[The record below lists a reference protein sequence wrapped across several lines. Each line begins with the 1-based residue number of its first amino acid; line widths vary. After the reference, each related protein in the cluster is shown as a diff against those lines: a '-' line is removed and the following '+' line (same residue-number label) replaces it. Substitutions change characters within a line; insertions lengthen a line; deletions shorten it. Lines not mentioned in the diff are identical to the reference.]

1 MKRLLISLLLILNI
15 HVSFAKNADGNKSIV
30 VHKKSNSLIDIPS
43 NFKIFDKQD
52 CDKTGIKPL
61 ELQNDE
67 VLMPQYDGVNYFI
80 DVDGMR
86 PAADIKPSQLKIEAA
101 IKNPGSTYRIENVS
115 DLIEGKFGGDFK
127 RLPMVITVAGKDE
140 GKNVTIVVLSIIFSQ
155 TETRAQAGILSA
167 LPDKKQFQDEQGNQQ
182 NIYFG
187 AELTLKKGGAMGG
200 AFALIAPKTLKL
212 FPLQGIANISLSV
225 GTGICL
231 GCEARSKSA
240 DDLLLFLSGTIEL
253 HPNIAVAEDANG
265 DPIQGDLKVPK
276 LLFSVQI
283 PSWKGATIKATLPS
297 ENYGIQLTKLPFV
310 GFQAKKVD
318 GKQVVAI
325 TETDISNN
333 FLCKTSTDVI
343 GYNVIY
349 DFSDEGVK
357 VDNKKV
363 NGLIFQ
369 NLSVRLPK
377 QIKDKS
383 GSVVRLDVDYF
394 YVDDNGVNTVV
405 SRTQAQGQGYL
416 VQPQIEGIFDLGVR
430 DIAIKVDKNALVLY
444 KLSGDLELPILK
456 DYALYFSVEKGDQKI
471 IDSKTGESK
480 INDILTFKAGLK
492 QENKPV
498 HLNIFSVDA
507 TITGES
513 RDEKGKLIASVSP
526 IVSTGTVNLT
536 NGNFES
542 FGVTMNYG
550 TFSIL
555 KVGGPLS
562 FKFDKLAIITKS
574 PYLEEFTLTPNDN
587 AKGLTVAGFSLGISS
602 LSIKGD
608 PATGIIKGAA
618 QVDLKVS
625 GEGTNQNIKMSA
637 GLVFEAT
644 TKTEDGKKKFKFVD
658 FGVDKV
664 FVRANFP
671 TFGFEGALDLFND
684 APRLGVAKLTG
695 FEGKAK
701 FWFNFMTEDPSA
713 KTTSPKTGEA
723 AQNSPVQE
731 KGGGGVYMVF
741 AKDGKGQDA
750 WAVDVDV
757 NFGKTGIIVG
767 TVSLKGIFGGAY
779 SNLKIKGDPIVKAT
793 GDKGSRTGLAY
804 AWDPGRWGFNL
815 GLDLSTAEGNVDISA
830 MLAVEGKAKEGLSF
844 IKAAGYAKFNV
855 SVNDL
860 LPGVSDK
867 IGSAF
872 DAVSNVVNKIPKD
885 ILPSVDNLKKL
896 ATTEEL
902 AKGKAKDGS
911 ESLAALFNKKPDG
924 TGPSRIAAGLIIAL
938 NFENGGINSL
948 SVKMY
953 PDIFIDFSNPIS
965 SVSLESTG
973 YGMLY
978 LSREKKYLHLGN
990 SQSINDRLGLK
1001 FKATTENDVL
1011 KFDLSAFVN
1020 AYFMLGDGVSPDLP
1034 PPLIPKSFSEF
1045 TAKEKDLNRTKT
1057 FIGNENGDLATGSGI
1072 AFGAAVG
1079 VGLSLNIAYVFGV
1092 NAEVGAGFD
1101 ALLVNKSGC
1110 SASGWGGSSDGA
1122 TGWKA
1127 QAQIYGYA
1135 KAKITVLFVPLV
1147 DFGIAFL
1154 LKASIPKPLYAKG
1167 YFTAY
1172 LRIWKAEAK
1181 FTLKGEIGEGC
1192 LETDPPV
1199 VYTKEKFKL
1208 IDDFTPNATKKISP
1222 VGNMYMK
1229 CKYPKD
1235 QVLALE
1241 KGLDKEKGYFKQH
1254 VEVKIIGGNADGTD
1268 MIISKTGID
1277 PKSHVE
1283 DLIKLSLTEKLEKNK
1298 SYKII
1303 VKSKIYTTSV
1313 TDEKDEQG
1321 NTVNTYEENQTVK
1334 YLTKDKDGNPVEV
1347 TLEDEETYQITTTEK
1362 EFDLIDEDVLAYPA
1376 KNQYNVY
1383 RSDYDGQGYLKIDTD
1398 VATKIQAACP
1408 SCNVRLGVF
1417 KDNVLQGTT
1426 TSLNLLTD
1434 TDYQLNTLEKDK
1446 IYELRILATVDG
1458 STQVLYQ
1465 KHDFRI
1471 SNLETFAYKITSLS
1485 SVIKPNWVSYDL
1497 EFNLITNNPTPNEPF
1512 SEDEVKKSLGLK
1524 VNIGDG
1530 TWLKTTLD
1538 DFNAKMV
1545 GKELTFDIVEDW
1557 AKFAVCKQSQY
1568 TFLKDGQKS
1577 SVMSDD
1583 KNNYASPAFVYAPF
1597 QGTILSMLKILTE
1610 TKSDPNSP
1618 FYNYYIP
1625 TLGQGTSLCLE
1636 IKNDISKFEYFKSHR
1651 NYPLPSRFAEQT
1663 NNICFEVPEDI
1674 NFNDLT
1680 KIQKTVVV
1688 NCNIGAFDGQAIV
1701 YSFELKS
1708 SEGISLK
1715 FPNDF
1720 TINCE
1725 NKLGL
1730 GKNDNFTNVQDFVIE
1745 NGKPQPVLYASKR
1758 KSIDGCP
1765 TVSQF
1770 SGSNIG
1776 LSSVTNKFEIKVNIE
1791 DAIKPCLT
1799 ISDITTESA
1808 IAECLKSL
1816 GCDAIEAGTTERKA
1830 CEDACSGMSVV
1841 TTEKKF
1847 RIESW
1852 ENNSRK
1858 DFQVVRST
1866 MPLKLSNGQIIQ
1878 FPEKKNNLEITIN
1891 NEDLT
1896 VLNGKALTILVEDA
1910 SLYTCGEN
1918 LGDVKVLLPGMA
1930 STGNG
1935 NSIAEACQ
1943 STEESVVY
1951 CSERIDKLVAGNSI
1965 VYGEIEP
1972 NQAIIDKN
1980 FYAFG
1985 QGATREVFVFEK
1997 GIYKQKY
2004 FCGSNP
2010 QMKVTCV
2017 INQRTPRTTEIC
2029 VQERDIVVSFFSTLP
2044 DGGTRPEF
2052 PWYIP
2057 ESGLLVGGILIPK
2070 NEITSSTITKTG
2082 IKDGRCDSDAA
2093 INARKSC
2100 DSGNMQP
2107 IPGVI
2112 ITTPPKG
2119 DCAVKPAKPTISS
2132 TSLNNLANYGEQVSI
2147 TATGCSGNVQWNG
2160 IKETTAT
2167 IKQVVTNASTFFANC
2182 LDAST
2187 NCLSEQASITIKLKD
2202 VSISAV
2208 KDYICEGQTLTLTA
2222 DGCGAT
2228 PEWSSDDTGLDLS
2241 AANGLII
2248 NVKPTKATKFTLK
2261 CKVDNAN
2268 AQIADK
2274 SFSFYGIIAKPVI
2287 EDDIALNQ
2295 NKTICA
2301 GETVKI
2307 STTTACEAG
2316 KILEWSNAA
2325 LTTFI
2330 NVKPLVNT
2338 TYFAVCKDLKC
2349 SSVESNKID
2358 IVSISLKK
2366 AVVSSNTFNKTTCV
2380 GNNFILTATNCEV
2393 NDVVYWYKKGV
2404 AASFSQGN
2412 TVTISATVSTTY
2424 LAKCRRS
2431 ITSDNSKWCEGD
2443 VSDEMPIRVVTPT
2456 DLSVSLAIGTNSMC
2470 AYQSTTLTASGC
2482 DLGILEWQL
2491 PNEST
2496 WKVLANDAKQYSTN
2510 TQGLYK
2516 VRCNLNNS
2524 CYNVGHTSGT
2534 DVSQYLTI
2542 NPEPQAPILTTDKV
2556 NNTICAGESIGL
2568 SGVCSLGSL
2577 VWQDLPSNP
2586 IKLDNA
2592 KTYTYNAVCKS
2603 DKNCRTQ
2610 TLTPINVT
2618 VNPIPQKLTISSSV
2632 GSQMCEYDANTI
2644 TASGC
2649 NEKVIWKD
2657 NTTVNPI
2664 VDYKNNQGEYYFAAK
2679 CEEKGCTGVFS
2690 NDFKL
2695 TVYNR
2700 PAKPGISVSKASVC
2714 YGQETISLSVT
2725 GCDAAGSS
2733 VKWNDNDVLR
2743 TKTLRDI
2750 GNYEYSV
2757 KCILNNCESNASEV
2771 AKAVVLATPSVPQ
2784 ISSSKGW
2791 SICDYDPT
2799 TISTGCSVASNPV
2812 WSNSTLLN
2820 VSKSGDYT
2828 AYCQGDN
2835 GCRSNDSDLKKLT
2848 VYGRPAKPTVSI
2860 TNDNIC
2866 QGSGSMS
2873 MSVNGCTN
2881 ASIKWNDGD
2890 VTSTKSFTNT
2900 GIYKYRVQCIQ
2911 NNCESEWS
2919 EYAEGNVLFTPNKP
2933 SITGDASICDGA
2945 NTNIT
2950 ATCENSTLVWTT
2962 EPAKVGSVGI
2972 FTYTATCESTG
2983 CRSASNSFTQ
2993 TVYSYPEEP
3002 VIVEDRQCGKTVLTV
3017 NNCSGS
3023 ISWSNGG
3030 NVKSIEIT
3038 TKGSYTAYCNSNG
3051 CTTQKTINTSDI
3063 KVNPAAPSIA
3073 TSDGETGTINVCN
3086 DGSKMLNADGL
3097 VHWYKDGKE
3106 VQTKSNIEGATEGS
3120 YKALKYTDGCNS
3132 DFSNE
3137 IIIKSLK
3144 VSEPSAITEDKYCDY
3159 TLLKGSCTAGN
3170 PDWSDG
3176 SLNKNEIRITT
3187 TGKFVFIC
3195 NNSNFCFSE
3204 KSEFTVT
3211 SINKTPITPTIE
3223 LGYNMSATP
3232 CNNTSTAL
3240 YNKLI
3245 IATDYAE
3252 WQKNDAFYVLDGGN
3266 NSPLGIYNIENGTYK
3281 VRAKRGD
3288 CYSGFSNAI
3297 TISRITVTTP
3307 TIGSVVSNCQNLL
3320 SLSNTCEGTVKW
3332 YDSANTLLAT
3342 ASTYSTPLA
3351 KTIYAKCE
3359 KSGCVS
3365 GNSNS
3370 VIVSAI
3376 NKTPDWSDA
3385 GEACTD
3391 GQKWKDRNACSD
3403 SYNSE
3408 RCLKQYLI
3416 TLTNLFPERN
3426 LPNSSCSYDYT
3437 DAYGVLQSGTIRTLL
3452 DKKTITVYSI
3462 SEPVSKSC
3470 SNGSLSIDLV
3480 VPDKN

>member
-1 MKRLLISLLLILNI
+1 MKSLLISLLLILNTFI
-15 HVSFAKNADGNKSIV
+15 SFAKNVDRDKLALN
-30 VHKKSNSLIDIPS
+30 KKSNGLIDIPS

-86 PAADIKPSQLKIEAA
+86 PTADIKPSQLKIEAA
-101 IKNPGSTYRIENVS
+101 IKNPGSSYRIENVS
-115 DLIEGKFGGDFK
+115 DLVSGTFGGDFK
-127 RLPMVITVAGKDE
+127 RLPMVITIAGKDE
-140 GKNVTIVVLSIIFSQ
+140 GKNITIVVLSIIFSQ

-231 GCEARSKSA
+231 GCEARSKNA
-240 DDLLLFLSGTIEL
+240 DDLLVFLSGTIEL
-253 HPNIAVAEDANG
+253 HPNIAVAEDADGN
-265 DPIQGDLKVPK
+265 PIQGDLKVPK

-283 PSWKGATIKATLPS
+283 PSWKGATIKATLPN

-310 GFQAKKVD
+310 GFQARKVD
-318 GKQVVAI
+318 GKQVAAI

-333 FLCKTSTDVI
+333 FLCKASTDVI

-349 DFSDEGVK
+349 DFSDEGVT
-357 VDNKKV
+357 VNSKKV

-377 QIKDKS
+377 QIKDKNDK
-383 GSVVRLDVDYF
+383 VVRLDVDYF
-394 YVDDNGVNTVV
+394 YVDDDNGVNTVV
-405 SRTQAQGQGYL
+405 SRTQAEGQGYL

-430 DIAIKVDKNALVLY
+430 DVAIKIDKDALVAY

-456 DYALYFSVEKGDQKI
+456 DYDLYFSVEKGDQKI

-480 INDILTFKAGLK
+480 TNDILTFKAGLK

-498 HLNIFSVDA
+498 HLNLFLVDA
-507 TITGES
+507 TITGI
-513 RDEKGKLIASVSP
+513 RKDEKGKTIATAPP
-526 IVSTGTVNLT
+526 IVSTGSVNLT

-550 TFSIL
+550 TFSLL
-555 KVGGPLS
+555 KPEGPLS
-562 FKFDKLAIITKS
+562 FNFDKLAITTKS

-637 GLVFEAT
+637 GLVFKAT
-644 TKTEDGKKKFKFVD
+644 TRTADGKKKFEFVD
-658 FGVDKV
+658 FGIDKV
-664 FVRANFP
+664 AVRANFP
-671 TFGFEGALDLFND
+671 TFGFEGSLDLFND
-684 APRLGVAKLTG
+684 APRLGVDKLTG
-695 FEGKAK
+695 LEGKAK
-701 FWFNFMTEDPSA
+701 FWFNFMTEDPSV
-713 KTTSPKTGEA
+713 KTTTPKTGEA
-723 AQNSPVQE
+723 AQNSTVQE

-741 AKDGKGQDA
+741 AKNGNGEDA

-757 NFGKTGIIVG
+757 NFGNLGIPVG
-767 TVSLKGIFGGAY
+767 VVTLKGIFGGAY
-779 SNLKIKGDPIVKAT
+779 SNLKIKGDPIAKAT

-830 MLAVEGKAKEGLSF
+830 MLAVEGMNKGENTGLSF
-844 IKAAGYAKFNV
+844 IKAAGYAKFDV

-860 LPGVSDK
+860 LPGVADK
-867 IGSAF
+867 LGNAF
-872 DAVSNVVNKIPKD
+872 DKVSNVVNKIPKD

-896 ATTEEL
+896 ETTADL

-924 TGPSRIAAGLIIAL
+924 TGQSRVAAGLIIAL

-978 LSREKKYLHLGN
+978 ISRKEKYLHLGN
-990 SQSINDRLGLK
+990 SKSINDRLGLK
-1001 FKATTENDVL
+1001 FKATTGNDVL
-1011 KFDLSAFVN
+1011 NFDFRAFVN
-1020 AYFMLGDGVSPDLP
+1020 AYFMLGDGVSPVLP

-1045 TAKEKDLNRTKT
+1045 TAKEKDLGRTET
-1057 FIGNENGDLATGSGI
+1057 FIGNEKGDLATGRGI

-1079 VGLSLNIAYVFGV
+1079 VGLSLNVAYVFGV
-1092 NAEVGAGFD
+1092 DAEVGAGFD

-1110 SASGWGGSSDGA
+1110 AGATGWGGSNDGS

-1199 VYTKEKFKL
+1199 VYAKEKFKL

-1235 QVLALE
+1235 QVIALE
-1241 KGLDKEKGYFKQH
+1241 KGLDKENGNFKQH
-1254 VEVKIIGGNADGTD
+1254 VEVKIIGGNTDGTD

-1303 VKSKIYTTSV
+1303 VKSKIYTTST

-1347 TLEDEETYQITTTEK
+1347 TLEDEETYQITTTDK

-1383 RSDYDGQGYLKIDTD
+1383 RSDYEGQGYLKIDTD
-1398 VATKIQAACP
+1398 VATKIKAACP
-1408 SCNVRLGVF
+1408 SCNVRLGIY
-1417 KDNVLQGTT
+1417 KDNILQGTT
-1426 TSLNLLTD
+1426 TSLNVLND
-1434 TDYQLNTLEKDK
+1434 TDYQLSTLEKDK

-1458 STQVLYQ
+1458 ATQVLYQ
-1465 KHDFRI
+1465 KHNFRI
-1471 SNLETFAYKITSLS
+1471 SNLETFADKITSLS
-1485 SVIKPNWVSYDL
+1485 NVIKPNWVSYDL
-1497 EFNLITNNPTPNEPF
+1497 EFNLVTNNPIPNEPF
-1512 SEDEVKKSLGLK
+1512 SDDEIKKSLGLK

-1538 DFNAKMV
+1538 EFNSKM
-1545 GKELTFDIVEDW
+1545 GHEQIFDTVEDW

-1568 TFLKDGQKS
+1568 PILKEGQKS
-1577 SVMSDD
+1577 TIISED

-1610 TKSDPNSP
+1610 TKNDQNSP

-1636 IKNDISKFEYFKSHR
+1636 VKNDISKFDYFKSHS
-1651 NYPLPSRFAEQT
+1651 NYSLPSRFAEQT
-1663 NNICFEVPEDI
+1663 NSICFEVPEDI

-1688 NCNIGAFDGQAIV
+1688 NCNIGAFDSQAIV
-1701 YSFELKS
+1701 YSFKLKS
-1708 SEGISLK
+1708 SEGVPLK
-1715 FPNDF
+1715 FPTDF
-1720 TINCE
+1720 SIFCD
-1725 NKLGL
+1725 NKLGND
-1730 GKNDNFTNVQDFVIE
+1730 KNDKFTNVQDFITE
-1745 NGKPQPVLYASKR
+1745 NGEPQPVLYASKR

-1765 TVSQF
+1765 AVTQF
-1770 SGSNIG
+1770 SGSSTG
-1776 LSSVTNKFEIKVNIE
+1776 LSAVTNKFEIKV
-1791 DAIKPCLT
+1791 DVAPAIKPCLS
-1799 ISDITTESA
+1799 ISDITSQSA
-1808 IAECLKSL
+1808 IAECLKSF
-1816 GCDAIEAGTTERKA
+1816 GCDAIEAGTTERKT
-1830 CEDACSGMSVV
+1830 CEEACSGISVV

-1852 ENNSRK
+1852 ENSARK
-1858 DFQVVRST
+1858 DAQVIRKT
-1866 MPLKLSNGQIIQ
+1866 ITLKLSNGKTID
-1878 FPEKKNNLEITIN
+1878 FPENKSNLEITIN
-1891 NEDLT
+1891 DNDLAI
-1896 VLNGKALTILVEDA
+1896 LKGKALTILVEET
-1910 SLYTCGEN
+1910 SPYTCGEN
-1918 LGDVKVLLPGMA
+1918 LGDVKLLLPGMA

-1943 STEESVVY
+1943 STEQSVIY
-1951 CSERIDKLVAGNSI
+1951 CAERVDKLVAGNSI

-1972 NQAIIDKN
+1972 NQSIIDKN

-2010 QMKVTCV
+2010 QMKVSCV
-2017 INQRTPRTTEIC
+2017 SSSSGLNDKCRLNLKINIE
-2029 VQERDIVVSFFSTLP
+2029 FFSILP
-2044 DGGTRPEF
+2044 EGAKRPEF

-2057 ESGLLVGGILIPK
+2057 QAGLVIGDIVIPK
-2070 NEITSSTITKTG
+2070 EQITGSTYTYNYYNGLCDTENADRKAKFCTSVNSQPLIT
-2082 IKDGRCDSDAA
+2082 
-2093 INARKSC
+2093 
-2100 DSGNMQP
+2100 

-2119 DCAVKPAKPTISS
+2119 DCAVKPTKPIITSN
-2132 TSLNNLANYGEQVSI
+2132 SLNNLANYGEQVSI
-2147 TATGCSGNVQWNG
+2147 TATGCSGKVQWNG

-2187 NCLSEQASITIKLKD
+2187 NCLSDQASITIKLKD
-2202 VSISAV
+2202 VSISAA
-2208 KDYICEGQTLTLTA
+2208 KDYICEGQTLSLTA

-2241 AANGLII
+2241 GATGLTI

-2261 CKVDNAN
+2261 CKVDNTN
-2268 AQIADK
+2268 AQIVNK
-2274 SFSFYGIIAKPVI
+2274 SFSFYGVIAKPVI

-2295 NKTICA
+2295 TKTICS
-2301 GETVKI
+2301 GESVKI
-2307 STTTACEAG
+2307 ITTIGCETG

-2325 LTTFI
+2325 LTPSI
-2330 NVKPLVNT
+2330 NVTPLVNT
-2338 TYFAVCKDLKC
+2338 TYFAICKDAKC

-2366 AVVSSNTFNKTTCV
+2366 AVVNSNTFNKTTCV
-2380 GNNFILTATNCEV
+2380 GNNFVLTATNCEAADIV
-2393 NDVVYWYKKGV
+2393 NWYKKGEV
-2404 AASFSQGN
+2404 TSFSQGN
-2412 TVTISATVSTTY
+2412 TITIPATVSTTY
-2424 LAKCRRS
+2424 LAKCKRS
-2431 ITSDNSKWCEGD
+2431 ITADNSKWCEGD
-2443 VSDEMPIRVVTPT
+2443 FSNEMPIRVVTPN
-2456 DLSVSLAIGTNSMC
+2456 DLTVSLSIGTNSMC

-2491 PNEST
+2491 PNESV
-2496 WKVLANDAKQYSTN
+2496 WKVLTNSAKQYSTN

-2524 CYNVGHTSGT
+2524 CYNVGHTSGA

-2542 NPEPQAPILTTDKV
+2542 NPEPQAPSLATDKV

-2568 SGVCSLGSL
+2568 SGVCQLGSL

-2603 DKNCRTQ
+2603 DKNCKTQ
-2610 TLTPINVT
+2610 SLTPINVI

-2632 GSQMCEYDANTI
+2632 GSQMCEYDVATI
-2644 TASGC
+2644 TALGC
-2649 NEKVIWKD
+2649 GEKVIWKD
-2657 NTTVNPI
+2657 NTTANPI
-2664 VDYKNNQGEYYFAAK
+2664 VDYKNSQGEYFFAAK
-2679 CEEKGCTGVFS
+2679 CEEKGCAGVFS

-2700 PAKPGISVSKASVC
+2700 PAKPSISVSKASVC

-2733 VKWNDNDVLR
+2733 VKWNDNDVSR
-2743 TKTLRDI
+2743 TKTLRDV

-2771 AKAVVLATPSVPQ
+2771 AKAVVLATPGVPQ

-2799 TISTGCSVASNPV
+2799 TISTGCSAASNPV
-2812 WSNSTLLN
+2812 WSNSSLIN
-2820 VSKSGDYT
+2820 VSKSEDYT
-2828 AYCQGDN
+2828 VYCQGDN

-2848 VYGRPAKPTVSI
+2848 VYGRPAKPLISI

-2866 QGSGSMS
+2866 KGYGTLS
-2873 MSVNGCTN
+2873 MSVIGCTN
-2881 ASIKWNDGD
+2881 AIIKWNDGD
-2890 VTSTKSFTNT
+2890 VSTTKSFTNT
-2900 GIYKYRVQCIQ
+2900 GTYKYRVQCIQ
-2911 NNCESEWS
+2911 NSCESEWS

-2933 SITGDASICDGA
+2933 SITGDASICERA

-2950 ATCENSTLVWTT
+2950 ATCENSTLVWAN
-2962 EPAKVGSVGI
+2962 EPLKVGSVGT
-2972 FTYTATCESTG
+2972 FTYSATCESAG
-2983 CRSASNSFTQ
+2983 CKSASNSFTQ
-2993 TVYSYPEEP
+2993 TVYSYPAEP
-3002 VIVEDRQCGKTVLTV
+3002 VIEEDRQCGKTVLTV
-3017 NNCSGS
+3017 NNCSGN

-3030 NVKSIEIT
+3030 NTKSIEIT
-3038 TKGSYTAYCNSNG
+3038 TKGSFTAYCNTNG

-3063 KVNPAAPSIA
+3063 KVIPAAPSIA
-3073 TSDGETGTINVCN
+3073 TSDGETGTFNVCN
-3086 DGSKMLNADGL
+3086 DGNKLLNADGL

-3106 VQTKSNIEGATEGS
+3106 IQTKSNLEGATEGR

-3132 DFSNE
+3132 NFSNE
-3137 IIIKSLK
+3137 ITIKSVKATTPVIALDESLK
-3144 VSEPSAITEDKYCDY
+3144 C
-3159 TLLKGSCTAGN
+3159 
-3170 PDWSDG
+3170 
-3176 SLNKNEIRITT
+3176 
-3187 TGKFVFIC
+3187 
-3195 NNSNFCFSE
+3195 
-3204 KSEFTVT
+3204 
-3211 SINKTPITPTIE
+3211 TPILVMT
-3223 LGYNMSATP
+3223 
-3232 CNNTSTAL
+3232 
-3240 YNKLI
+3240 
-3245 IATDYAE
+3245 
-3252 WQKNDAFYVLDGGN
+3252 
-3266 NSPLGIYNIENGTYK
+3266 
-3281 VRAKRGD
+3281 
-3288 CYSGFSNAI
+3288 
-3297 TISRITVTTP
+3297 
-3307 TIGSVVSNCQNLL
+3307 
-3320 SLSNTCEGTVKW
+3320 NTCEGSVSW
-3332 YDSANTLLAT
+3332 YYKNDTGRQFNGN
-3342 ASTYSTPLA
+3342 PLSIEGRVSYFA
-3351 KTIYAKCE
+3351 VCMNE
-3359 KSGCVS
+3359 DCKSE
-3365 GNSNS
+3365 NSNS
-3370 VIVSAI
+3370 EGVLNLPDKSPDWQD
-3376 NKTPDWSDA
+3376 NKKRPCYSGKQYKQMQDMNPCSPTTGTTKDIFENDVTANWQKDGGEFTQSCKVYQNYKDVNTCSITTGNIDKRLVRILSTTPDWSDA
-3385 GEACTD
+3385 GVACTD
-3391 GQKWKDRNACSD
+3391 GQKWKDRNPCSA

-3462 SEPVSKSC
+3462 TEPVSKSC